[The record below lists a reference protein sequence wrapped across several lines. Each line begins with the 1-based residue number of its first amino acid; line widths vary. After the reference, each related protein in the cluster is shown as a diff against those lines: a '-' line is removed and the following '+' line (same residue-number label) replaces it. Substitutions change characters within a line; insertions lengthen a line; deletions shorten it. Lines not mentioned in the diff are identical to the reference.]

1 MGMNVGSSNGDDDVM
16 LEVNMT
22 PLIDVML
29 VLIIMFIITI
39 PMPNNAININLP
51 NGVPPPTDTKP
62 PEVVNLKINPQ
73 GQVFWNDELITDR
86 SALEAHFKAVA
97 NKVDQDQVKL
107 APDQQAEYKNVAMVM
122 AMAQRLGVTKIGI
135 VNNG

>member
-1 MGMNVGSSNGDDDVM
+1 MGMNVGPSNGDDDVM

-39 PMPNNAININLP
+39 PTPNNAININLP

-62 PEVVNLKINPQ
+62 PEVVNLTINPQ
-73 GQVFWNDELITDR
+73 GQVFWNDELVADR
-86 SALEAHFKAVA
+86 HLLEARFKAVA

-107 APDQQAEYKNVAMVM
+107 EPDKLAEYKNVAMVM